1 MSDEPR
7 VDVQTLIRQLAGSV
21 GGIEP
26 DDLPVLAKM
35 HGWCQQLCEQLAESD
50 DPQSGAIREMTR
62 TLAGQLEALILGEA
76 DDPAAALDQIRQ
88 AVEALAGEA
97 GIDAGEP
104 SPAASEPRR
113 WASQDDADS
122 SDVEAQLS
130 KVFDEPAE
138 PAPREEEQTASQP
151 AGATGQD
158 TPTASQDPSPAPS
171 SGAPAPASSAGG
183 SAQIELYEQQP
194 LVLNPDEAD
203 FVKGFV
209 EEAGEHL
216 EAIEAAVL
224 EVENSPDDRDKIND
238 LFRPFHTIK
247 GMAGFLNLRDINRLT
262 HEVETLLDQAR
273 KGQRKVTPGLI
284 DVIFEAV
291 DVLKAQIAAISEW
304 VASPTSDPVPQ
315 PPVAEMINRLR
326 QMVAGQIE
334 PEGTG
339 AANSASETPASQPTE
354 APAEAPKADAQPAA
368 AAASQPAANAPAASK
383 PAANKSAAS
392 KPAASKP
399 RQLADQSIRIDTAK
413 LDSLID
419 LVGEL
424 VIAQTLVQASDQVV
438 HDSKLAKDIGQ
449 VTKIVREVQEVAMSM
464 RMVPIGPT
472 FQKMA
477 RLARDV
483 SRKAGKKVNL
493 TIEGEETELDK
504 TVIQQIGDPLVHM
517 IRNAIDHGIETP
529 EERRAAGKP
538 ETGEVHLA
546 AGHRNGNV
554 VIEIRDDGKGL
565 DAQKLIAKAIER
577 GIVQPGEELTDQQA
591 YNLIFA
597 PGFSTAEKVTDISGR
612 GVGMDVVRR
621 NIEQL
626 RGKVEITSQKG
637 KGTTFTIHL
646 PLTLAIIDGMIVR
659 VGTERYIIPTIAIEQ
674 SLRPRPEQ
682 LTNVQ
687 GRGEILNVR
696 GQLVPLIQL
705 GALFGLTGWTNPA
718 EAMVVVARC
727 EDRLIGLVVDDLL
740 GQQQVVIKSLGERF
754 QHVRGIS
761 GAAILGD
768 GRVGLILEMP
778 GLAYLHQQRAATGQ
792 PGGAAPQPQQSATPA
807 ADDAPGATETIE
819 AGELVGAS

>member
-1 MSDEPR
+1 MSEQPR
-7 VDVQTLIRQLAGSV
+7 VDAETLIRQLAESV
-21 GGIEP
+21 QGIEP

-35 HGWCQQLCEQLAESD
+35 HGWCQQLCEQLAEAD
-50 DPQSGAIREMTR
+50 EPQAQAIRSQACA
-62 TLAGQLEALILGEA
+62 LGQQLEALILGETE
-76 DDPAAALDQIRQ
+76 DPAAALRQIQQ
-88 AVEALAGEA
+88 AIQALAGDEA
-97 GIDAGEP
+97 AGGEATAGDEADA
-104 SPAASEPRR
+104 EPRR
-113 WASQDDADS
+113 WANQEA
-122 SDVEAQLS
+122 SDPSAVEAQLS
-130 KVFDEPAE
+130 KVFDEAPQPAQPAE
-138 PAPREEEQTASQP
+138 PSADAPAARTD
-151 AGATGQD
+151 AGAGEEAAQG
-158 TPTASQDPSPAPS
+158 TAAAGPSPAGDS
-171 SGAPAPASSAGG
+171 GG
-183 SAQIELYEQQP
+183 SIELYAQEP
-194 LVLNPDEAD
+194 LVLSPDEAE

-224 EVENSPDDRDKIND
+224 EVENSPEDRDKIND

-273 KGQRKVTPGLI
+273 KGQRQVTPGLI

-291 DVLKAQIAAISEW
+291 DVLKAQIAAVAEW
-304 VASPTSDPVPQ
+304 VASPTADPVPQ

-334 PEGTG
+334 PGGSG
-339 AANSASETPASQPTE
+339 AAGAASEAPQAQSAAE
-354 APAEAPKADAQPAA
+354 APAADATPVQ
-368 AAASQPAANAPAASK
+368 SQAAPAAQ
-383 PAANKSAAS
+383 PAAS

-399 RQLADQSIRIDTAK
+399 AAAKAPASKPKQLTEQSIRIDTAK
-413 LDSLID
+413 LDALID

-538 ETGEVHLA
+538 EAGEVHLA

-577 GIVQPGEELTDQQA
+577 GIVQPGEELTEQQA

-626 RGKVEITSQKG
+626 RGKVEITSQPG
-637 KGTTFTIHL
+637 RGTTFTIHL

-659 VGTERYIIPTIAIEQ
+659 VGRERYIIPTVAIEQ
-674 SLRPRPEQ
+674 SLRPRAEQ
-682 LTNVQ
+682 ITNVQ

-727 EDRLIGLVVDDLL
+727 EDRLIGLVVNDLL

-754 QHVRGIS
+754 RHVRGIS

-778 GLAYLHQQRAATGQ
+778 GLAWLHEREATRCDAGS
-792 PGGAAPQPQQSATPA
+792 PEPARGAAPEPA
-807 ADDAPGATETIE
+807 AAPSAAE
-819 AGELVGAS
+819 AVPSGELVGAS

>member
-7 VDVQTLIRQLAGSV
+7 VDAETLIRQLAESV
-21 GGIEP
+21 QAVEP

-35 HGWCQQLCEQLAESD
+35 HGWCQQLSEQLADAD
-50 DPQSGAIREMTR
+50 DPQAQAIRSQACE
-62 TLAGQLEALILGEA
+62 LGKQLEALILGETE
-76 DDPAAALDQIRQ
+76 DPAATLSQIQ
-88 AVEALAGEA
+88 QLTQTLAGGAGGEAADAGEA
-97 GIDAGEP
+97 GA
-104 SPAASEPRR
+104 EPRR
-113 WASQDDADS
+113 WANQEA
-122 SDVEAQLS
+122 SDPSAVEAQLS
-130 KVFDEPAE
+130 KVFDEEPEPPQPAEPPAGATAECSDAGAGGESPQASAAAE
-138 PAPREEEQTASQP
+138 PAPA
-151 AGATGQD
+151 A
-158 TPTASQDPSPAPS
+158 
-171 SGAPAPASSAGG
+171 AGG
-183 SAQIELYEQQP
+183 AQIERYEQEP
-194 LVLNPDEAD
+194 LVLSPDEAE

-273 KGQRKVTPGLI
+273 KGQRQVTPGLI

-291 DVLKAQIAAISEW
+291 DVLKAQIAAVSEW
-304 VASPTSDPVPQ
+304 VAAPTADPVPQ

-334 PEGTG
+334 PEGSG
-339 AANSASETPASQPTE
+339 AASSASEAPQPQPARVE
-354 APAEAPKADAQPAA
+354 APAAETAPAQPEAA
-368 AAASQPAANAPAASK
+368 PASQPAASAAPAAGKAAASK
-383 PAANKSAAS
+383 PAAKPAAKAPAS
-392 KPAASKP
+392 KPK
-399 RQLADQSIRIDTAK
+399 QLGDQSIRIDTGK
-413 LDSLID
+413 LDALID

-529 EERRAAGKP
+529 EQRVAAGKP
-538 ETGEVHLA
+538 EAGEVHLA

-597 PGFSTAEKVTDISGR
+597 PGFSTAEQVTDISGR

-626 RGKVEITSQKG
+626 RGKVEITSQPG
-637 KGTTFTIHL
+637 QGTTFTIHL

-659 VGTERYIIPTIAIEQ
+659 VGRERYIIPTVAIEQ
-674 SLRPRPEQ
+674 SLRPRAEQ
-682 LTNVQ
+682 ITNVQ

-754 QHVRGIS
+754 RHVRGIS

-778 GLAYLHQQRAATGQ
+778 GLAWLHEREATRCDAGGPEPARDAACE
-792 PGGAAPQPQQSATPA
+792 PAAAPSPA
-807 ADDAPGATETIE
+807 E
-819 AGELVGAS
+819 AVPSGELVGAS